1 MLLINENLA
10 VSRIINLI
18 AHRENLEV
26 EEFETL
32 ESVIKTHYEYIL
44 IDNDTYKD
52 GMLAEIESRFKYDKL
67 IFIAP
72 KNSGKPLGFDEVLFK
87 PFLPLDFLSVIG
99 KDDKDKKKIEKSLS
113 NEKKSEIKDEIIG
126 DELKKDEIE
135 DLPIDDKKEILKD
148 EIKAKAKEQVEKRI
162 DRLTKNALN
171 LALNSEDIRELLNDV
186 EINIKISFD
195 FKNKG

>member
-32 ESVIKTHYEYIL
+32 EAVIKTHYEYIL
-44 IDNDTYKD
+44 IDNDTYKE
-52 GMLAEIESRFKYDKL
+52 GMLADIENRFKYSKL

-87 PFLPLDFLSVIG
+87 PFLPLDFLSAIDMG
-99 KDDKDKKKIEKSLS
+99 KDNIKKTNKKTTEKLSEIKNDIIGNEMKKDKIKNLSIEDKKKED
-113 NEKKSEIKDEIIG
+113 IKE
-126 DELKKDEIE
+126 
-135 DLPIDDKKEILKD
+135 
-148 EIKAKAKEQVEKRI
+148 EIKAKAKEQVERRI
-162 DRLTKNALN
+162 DKLAKNALN
-171 LALNSEDIRELLNDV
+171 LALDSNDIRELLDDM
-186 EINIKISFD
+186 EINIKVSFD